1 MINWIPLHH
10 DEHGATTD
18 FPHHRDGQWVL
29 VTDGENV
36 SVERIKKDAI
46 DHFYRMEMSKYVKID
61 DLRLH
66 LKNLVLDGALLDLR
80 TTRLILQTITEMP
93 IYEFDD
99 EHEMRGGDAE

>member
-1 MINWIPLHH
+1 
-10 DEHGATTD
+10 
-18 FPHHRDGQWVL
+18 
-29 VTDGENV
+29 
-36 SVERIKKDAI
+36 
-46 DHFYRMEMSKYVKID
+46 MSKYVKID